1 MRIDYEYLKDF
12 LEIVLDSPKPSFS
25 IEDEKLSDL
34 WKSGVNENEEEL
46 SKLWNS
52 GVNEDE
58 EKLKK
63 LIFHM
68 EILADMNLIQSASG
82 KPGIGFRCY
91 GDSYSVAAM
100 PLRLTA
106 DGHQFAAD
114 LNKPSVLETLKK
126 TFKDAGPK
134 EVVKLVFSMGRKI
147 TDNQLSKLM
156 DE

>member
-12 LEIVLDSPKPSFS
+12 LEIVLDSPKPTFS

-34 WKSGVNENEEEL
+34 WHSE
-46 SKLWNS
+46 
-52 GVNEDE
+52 VNEDE

-68 EILADMNLIQSASG
+68 EILADMNLLQSASG

-91 GDSYSVAAM
+91 GDSYSVAAID
-100 PLRLTA
+100 LRLTA

-114 LNKPSVLETLKK
+114 LNKPSVLETLKT
-126 TFKDAGPK
+126 TFKDSGPK
-134 EVVKLVFSMGRKI
+134 EAVKLVFGIGRKI
-147 TDNQLSKLM
+147 TDNQLSKFM